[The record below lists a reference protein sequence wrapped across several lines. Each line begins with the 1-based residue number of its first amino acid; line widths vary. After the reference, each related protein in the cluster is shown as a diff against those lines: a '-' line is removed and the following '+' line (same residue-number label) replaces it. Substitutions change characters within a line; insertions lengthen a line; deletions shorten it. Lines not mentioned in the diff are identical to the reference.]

1 MKIDCICGY
10 SSDVIL
16 KKEIKNKYKI
26 EWICPKCKFI
36 WDVVYVRDSDEFFI
50 SLIGKEREEKKFDMG
65 RLGNDDSIKGII

>member
-10 SSDVIL
+10 SDVIL

-36 WDVVYVRDSDEFFI
+36 WDVVYLSNSDEFFI
-50 SLIGKEREEKKFDMG
+50 SLIGKERQEKELNMG
-65 RLGNDDSIKGII
+65 KLENDNSTKGII